1 VITTS
6 RGPERADLAIA
17 FHGIGTPPP
26 WVDDAERRYWC
37 DEARYVELLDAL
49 LVRATASGRRL
60 AITFDDGNQS
70 DIERAL
76 PPLLARG
83 ACGEF
88 FVCTARIGTA
98 GYLSAESL
106 RALHAA
112 GMVIG
117 SHGARHVD
125 WTTCDDATLAA
136 EVHAPLA
143 QLGELLGCVVD
154 RIAIPFG
161 AYDRRV
167 VGELRRSAARVVYSS
182 DEDLPQAT
190 ALLTPRFSVTDDWT
204 VAHVEAMFGRRA
216 FSLATARRRAIQ
228 WLKRTLPA
236 RAR

>member
-1 VITTS
+1 MITTHQ
-6 RGPERADLAIA
+6 GPERADIAIA

-37 DEARYVELLDAL
+37 DEARYVALLDAL
-49 LVRATASGRRL
+49 LTHAAASGRRL

-76 PPLLARG
+76 PPLQARG

-88 FVCTARIGTA
+88 FVCTARIGTQ
-98 GYLSAESL
+98 GYLSAASL

-112 GMVIG
+112 GMVVG

-136 EVHAPLA
+136 EIHAPLA
-143 QLGELLGCVVD
+143 QLGDLLGSVVD

-167 VGELRRSAARVVYSS
+167 VGELRRAAARVVYSS
-182 DEDLPQAT
+182 DEDLPT
-190 ALLTPRFSVTDDWT
+190 PGALLTPRFSVTDDWT

-216 FSLATARRRAIQ
+216 RSLATAKRRAIQ
-228 WLKRTLPA
+228 WLKRNLPA